1 MAEFESQNTAQTAPA
16 PADPGYAQVSEFWDT
31 NTIPH
36 HHAVESEEDGK
47 RHGRIYYGPRAAQT
61 RAAEQ
66 RWQRSLMFP
75 QTMDAGL
82 TTRSNSSALTPEASA
97 ASRSVVPSSLA
108 RWAMADALS

>member
-1 MAEFESQNTAQTAPA
+1 MAEFDGQSAAQTASA

-61 RAAEQ
+61 RAA
-66 RWQRSLMFP
+66 
-75 QTMDAGL
+75 
-82 TTRSNSSALTPEASA
+82 
-97 ASRSVVPSSLA
+97 
-108 RWAMADALS
+108 